1 MKHRYG
7 PTHQGRVHRA
17 AVALGE
23 DADSAVDGAADADG
37 AQPKLRAMMQM
48 VQSVLRYYKFEQ
60 TVASRL
66 RELGKVVYVVLL
78 DDLSKWKC
86 VALQSTSTIAHGDP
100 KEG

>member
-17 AVALGE
+17 AVALDE
-23 DADSAVDGAADADG
+23 DADSAVGEVADADG
-37 AQPKLRAMMQM
+37 AQPKLRATMQM
-48 VQSVLRYYKFEQ
+48 LQSVPQYYMFEQ

-86 VALQSTSTIAHGDP
+86 VALPSTSTIAHGDP